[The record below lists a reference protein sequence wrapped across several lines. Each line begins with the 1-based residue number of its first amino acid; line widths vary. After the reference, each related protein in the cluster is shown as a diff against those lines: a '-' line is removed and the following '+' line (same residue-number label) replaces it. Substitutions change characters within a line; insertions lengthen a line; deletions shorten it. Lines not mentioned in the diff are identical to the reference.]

1 MDIVVV
7 GLNHKTASVDIR
19 ERLAFDEE
27 ATVDALGQLKERYPE
42 GEFVLLSTCNRVELY
57 CAAGQSAGLTT
68 EDLAGFLSDFQGVA
82 SEDFQDSLYISHNGE
97 SSRNFVT
104 AFLTYFYD
112 PRVITAEKILYIQE
126 VI

>member
-1 MDIVVV
+1 MEIVVV

-27 ATVDALGQLKERYPE
+27 ATVDALGQLKGRYPE

-57 CAAGQSAGLTT
+57 CAAGQSAGPTV

-82 SEDFQDSLYISHNGE
+82 FEDF
-97 SSRNFVT
+97 
-104 AFLTYFYD
+104 
-112 PRVITAEKILYIQE
+112 
-126 VI
+126 